1 MSGSKYQ
8 HKLILQTLL
17 FLFLISTIGKISKL
31 AVNNSKVNQVMVND
45 DDTGQIKNLLE
56 FIEGRVLLSGAIP
69 LALLGRC

>member
-1 MSGSKYQ
+1 MMVMMVVMV
-8 HKLILQTLL
+8 I
-17 FLFLISTIGKISKL
+17 
-31 AVNNSKVNQVMVND
+31 VMVND